1 MDPATILI
9 EREAAIL
16 QAAIT
21 IGLALLFALLYPRY
35 RRPHFLW
42 WCGAWL
48 LYTVRIAL
56 IITFLVTESRT
67 WLYFHQVVTVWT
79 AFAVLAAALSFE
91 RRQLRSEERRVGKE
105 CRPRGSAD
113 T

>member
-21 IGLALLFALLYPRY
+21 IGLALLFALLYHRY

-42 WCGAWL
+42 WCGA
-48 LYTVRIAL
+48 
-56 IITFLVTESRT
+56 
-67 WLYFHQVVTVWT
+67 
-79 AFAVLAAALSFE
+79 
-91 RRQLRSEERRVGKE
+91 
-105 CRPRGSAD
+105 
-113 T
+113 